1 MATSIDDALFSSF
14 ENISINIHLSS
25 KNDIELL
32 QLFESDISEDE
43 RVNII
48 VELYKRD
55 KNLIIECINNVL
67 NSIFIN
73 KSSVK
78 KRIILWVIRNK
89 FFNFPLRIRCIET
102 IEQLDGK
109 TDEQYLNCLEDVM
122 NEQLEFKKKYEV
134 GTTFF
139 WNVFKNVL
147 RRNIYPSEY
156 LLNRPK

>member
-1 MATSIDDALFSSF
+1 MATIIDDALCSSF
-14 ENISINIHLSS
+14 ENISMNIHLSS

-78 KRIILWVIRNK
+78 
-89 FFNFPLRIRCIET
+89 
-102 IEQLDGK
+102 
-109 TDEQYLNCLEDVM
+109 
-122 NEQLEFKKKYEV
+122 
-134 GTTFF
+134 
-139 WNVFKNVL
+139 
-147 RRNIYPSEY
+147 
-156 LLNRPK
+156 